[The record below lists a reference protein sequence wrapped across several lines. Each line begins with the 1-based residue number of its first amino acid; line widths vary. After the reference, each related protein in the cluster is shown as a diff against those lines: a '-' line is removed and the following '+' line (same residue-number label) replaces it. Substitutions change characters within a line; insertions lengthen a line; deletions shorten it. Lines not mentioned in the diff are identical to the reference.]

1 MEIQKLP
8 NVEQE
13 RIKLLKQL
21 RERFS
26 GQEQNRSKIFQFF
39 FLNFSFH
46 LEFIQLAIIWTQDS
60 KINLFRIV
68 LNLYQML
75 NRGLWR
81 KLVQMKIK
89 IQMKLMN

>member
-39 FLNFSFH
+39 F
-46 LEFIQLAIIWTQDS
+46 
-60 KINLFRIV
+60 
-68 LNLYQML
+68 
-75 NRGLWR
+75 
-81 KLVQMKIK
+81 
-89 IQMKLMN
+89 